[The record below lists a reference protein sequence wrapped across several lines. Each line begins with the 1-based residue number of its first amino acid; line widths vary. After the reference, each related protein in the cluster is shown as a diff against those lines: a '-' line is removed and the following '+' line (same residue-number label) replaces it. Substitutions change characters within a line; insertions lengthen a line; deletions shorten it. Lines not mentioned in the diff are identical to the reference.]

1 MRERNIMKRFFQCI
15 LVALFLLNG
24 IESIQAIEW
33 QKDMDQALS
42 EAKLQNKPVFAFFYH
57 YLYYQNPTRQR
68 EDFLIWESPL
78 VQKYLPNFI
87 AVKVDVEGKDDI
99 ESKYGVLSFPTVLF
113 FDPQGREL
121 LSMRVE
127 DKDMKRSI
135 MAVRMKKVLQSIE
148 EFTLVEEQIK
158 TNDENPKLVLMYANG
173 LRDRGMFERAEEQ
186 YYRLLNWKGLSPEE
200 LQEAKSS
207 YTNMFFFQGAAE
219 FYGGDF
225 NRCIEIMQR
234 FIDKNPQNDA
244 VPQARLLMGMAMYES
259 GRKTEGESILKD
271 LTNLKNAGPIPDQAK
286 KFLEEK
292 KGGVRR

>member
-1 MRERNIMKRFFQCI
+1 MKRLIQCTLIAIFI
-15 LVALFLLNG
+15 LTG
-24 IESIQAIEW
+24 MESIQAVEW
-33 QKDMDQALS
+33 HKDLDQALK
-42 EAKLQNKPVFAFFYH
+42 EAKQQNKPVFAFFYH
-57 YLYYQNPTRQR
+57 YLYYQNPKRQR
-68 EDFLIWESPL
+68 EDFLVWESPL

-127 DKDMKRSI
+127 DKDLKHSI
-135 MAVRMKKVLQSIE
+135 MATRMKKVLQSIE

-158 TNDENPKLVLMYANG
+158 TNDDNSKLVFMYAKG
-173 LRDRGMFERAEEQ
+173 LRDRGLFEKAEEQ
-186 YYRLLNWKGLSPEE
+186 YYRLLNWKGLSAEE
-200 LQEAKSS
+200 QKEVKSS
-207 YTNMFFFQGAAE
+207 YIDMFFFQGAAE

-225 NRCIEIMQR
+225 NRCIDIMQR
-234 FIDKNPQNDA
+234 FIDKNPQNEA

-259 GRKTEGESILKD
+259 GRKTEGESILKG

>member
-1 MRERNIMKRFFQCI
+1 MER
-15 LVALFLLNG
+15 
-24 IESIQAIEW
+24 IEAVEW
-33 QKDMDQALS
+33 HKDFDQALK
-42 EAKLQNKPVFAFFYH
+42 EAKQQDKPVFAFFYH
-57 YLYYQNPTRQR
+57 YLYYQNPKRQR
-68 EDFLIWESPL
+68 EDFLVWESPL

-127 DKDMKRSI
+127 DKDMKRTV
-135 MAVRMKKVLQSIE
+135 MAARMKKVLQSVE
-148 EFTLVEEQIK
+148 EFALVEEQIK
-158 TNDENPKLVLMYANG
+158 TNDDNSKLVFMYAKG
-173 LRDRGMFERAEEQ
+173 LRDRGMFEKAEEQ
-186 YYRLLNWKGLSPEE
+186 YYRLLNWKGLSTEE
-200 LQEAKSS
+200 QKEVKSS
-207 YTNMFFFQGAAE
+207 YIDMFFFQGAAE

-225 NRCIEIMQR
+225 TRCIAIMQR
-234 FIDKNPQNDA
+234 FIDKNPQNEA

-259 GRKTEGESILKD
+259 GRKTEGESILKS
-271 LTNLKNAGPIPDQAK
+271 LMNAKNAGPIPEQAK